1 MKVNNVLSVV
11 VVGVLDTGIDYTHP
25 IFGNCVIHNDV
36 NYSGDG
42 YAKDDVCSYHP
53 HGTATAGIVADLTME
68 NVLVK
73 PYKVLGYKGTGYES
87 GICAGRLA
95 AIDAD
100 VDVINMSREDI
111 VSNLINHATDM
122 GEKYL
127 TLSMVMDC

>member
-1 MKVNNVLSVV
+1 MYCPSSLLAFWTPVSTIRIQSLETVSYIMMSIT
-11 VVGVLDTGIDYTHP
+11 VGMDMRRM
-25 IFGNCVIHNDV
+25 
-36 NYSGDG
+36 
-42 YAKDDVCSYHP
+42 YHP

-111 VSNLINHATDM
+111 VSNLNNHATDM